1 MGCVTC
7 VRACVCSRCTIMC
20 CVCACLQ
27 QVTLMTV
34 CCVCTCV
41 CCDDLPQSAPPL
53 RAVGTWTL
61 ISIPPAASRAR
72 RRQITAAAEIT
83 ERSPPRDLTVRET
96 RPSSLLSALCCYPSS
111 DPPERRTKE
120 NETGN
125 RRWGAARRAVGSGD
139 GRSTFVSVVEP
150 GERLGGAGRGIESPD
165 LEYVHDS

>member
-111 DPPERRTKE
+111 DPPERRTKRMKQG
-120 NETGN
+120 TCG
-125 RRWGAARRAVGSGD
+125 
-139 GRSTFVSVVEP
+139 
-150 GERLGGAGRGIESPD
+150 GERRGEQWVQGTAGRRSSAWWSP
-165 LEYVHDS
+165 VRG